1 MDVALLAGAG
11 HVKRLGEAVLAHHYV
26 LEIWG
31 PFFVGFGRASFYRL
45 VACVVSATVQH
56 FECRLFIANFA

>member
-1 MDVALLAGAG
+1 MDVALIAGAG

-31 PFFVGFGRASFYRL
+31 PFFVGFGRASFY
-45 VACVVSATVQH
+45 
-56 FECRLFIANFA
+56 